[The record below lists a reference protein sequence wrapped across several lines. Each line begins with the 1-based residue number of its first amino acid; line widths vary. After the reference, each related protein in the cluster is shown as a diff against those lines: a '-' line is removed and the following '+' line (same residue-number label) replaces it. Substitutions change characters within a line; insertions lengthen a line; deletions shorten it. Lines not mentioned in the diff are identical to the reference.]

1 MTARPAVVDL
11 VAVVASRERL
21 KALALAHPELCG
33 GTRSAANVDEWEDLL
48 KEDEEH
54 MAKTEQVA
62 IRMEEELLA
71 RIDAHVGAMG
81 EQMPGATFTR
91 ADAIRALILKGLGA
105 NEPAKGAT
113 GSRAGKTTRR

>member
-1 MTARPAVVDL
+1 VTARPAVVDL

-21 KALALAHPELCG
+21 KALTEAHPELCG
-33 GTRSAANVDEWEDLL
+33 PRGAANVDGWEDLL

-71 RIDAHVGAMG
+71 RIDAHVGVMG
-81 EQMPGATFTR
+81 EQMPGASFTR
-91 ADAIRALILKGLGA
+91 ADAMRALILKGLGA
-105 NEPAKGAT
+105 SEPAKGAA
-113 GSRAGKTTRR
+113 GSRAGKPTRR

>member
-1 MTARPAVVDL
+1 MKPRPAVVDL

-21 KALALAHPELCG
+21 KALAVAHPELCG
-33 GTRSAANVDEWEDLL
+33 DLGAANVDEWEDLL

-71 RIDAHVGAMG
+71 RIDAHVGVMG
-81 EQMPGATFTR
+81 EQMPGASFTR
-91 ADAIRALILKGLGA
+91 ADAIRALLLKGLGA
-105 NEPAKGAT
+105 NEPTKGST